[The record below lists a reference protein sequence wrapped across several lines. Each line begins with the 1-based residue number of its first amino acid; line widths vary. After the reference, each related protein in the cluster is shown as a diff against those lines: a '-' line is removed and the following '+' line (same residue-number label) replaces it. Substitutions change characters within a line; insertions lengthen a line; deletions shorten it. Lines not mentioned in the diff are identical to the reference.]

1 MTPKDKKLLTYLQE
15 TFDEAKRLTEGSRKE
30 GRDAYE
36 YMRGNQLPDDVKGEL
51 EDRGQPARWENI
63 YMKIDN
69 KVEGM
74 KMMTREEISVLP
86 RSVDKKEQFITITN
100 VLRASQDA
108 TEWKTHKKRA
118 DRDLRVVGISAVEEQ
133 LCVLDEVD
141 AQGKRLKEIRRVH
154 LPALEC
160 LPDMYASNPDMS
172 DSRYFHHTRLVY
184 KGALVKLFKAKAEK
198 LPENDDKM
206 VRVNRT
212 WYRDPKTGA
221 IRVAVWEYNT
231 LLEDKVSPFNKLD
244 RFPIA
249 IRRLRWSHKKEYYG
263 MYRDVRPFQD
273 SVNFTMLRLINML
286 GSSKLLVESD
296 AVEDIDTF
304 KDEYTM
310 DNSVTEV
317 RAGSL
322 KDKKIHDISH
332 TTNVSQLMNIVQD
345 ARLQAEMVIGLNS
358 EVLGSAVNRLSG
370 YAIES
375 RQNAGLVGLQ
385 NYMDVSGELDIDL
398 AQIDLKIMEEH
409 FTAEQIFYIDGK
421 NGKERESVVLNPYE
435 RDEGGR
441 MVYNNGAPAQKSIMS
456 LGRYDVSFRR
466 VPFNRGATAE
476 RQKNW
481 TEVLKSLPE
490 EDRMAM
496 IPSML
501 RDIESPEAEEAQR
514 IIEQR
519 SAQSE
524 QNNDAMQ
531 AQMQQMQQQM
541 KDMESK
547 IRERDSKTLLNT
559 AKAKEIEADL
569 VNEGQ

>member
-1 MTPKDKKLLTYLQE
+1 MTTEDRTLLTYLQS
-15 TFDEAKRLTEGSRKE
+15 TFDEAKKLTEGSRRE

-36 YMRGNQLPDDVKGEL
+36 YMRGNQLPDDVKAEL
-51 EDRGQPARWENI
+51 MDRGQPARWENI

-74 KMMTREEISVLP
+74 KMMTREEIAVFP

-118 DRDLRVVGISAVEEQ
+118 DRDLRIVGLSAIEEQ
-133 LCVLDEVD
+133 LHVLDEVD
-141 AQGKRLKEIRRVH
+141 SQGKRLKEIRRIH

-160 LPDMYASNPDMS
+160 LPDMYASAPDMS
-172 DSRYFHHTRLVY
+172 DSRYFHRTRLMH
-184 KGALVKLFKAKAEK
+184 KASIKKLFGVTVDS
-198 LPENDDKM
+198 LPENEDGM

-212 WYRDPKTGA
+212 WYRDPDTGD

-231 LLEDKVSPFNKLD
+231 LLEDKESPFGKLG
-244 RFPIA
+244 RFPVA
-249 IRRLRWSHKKEYYG
+249 IRRLRWSHRKEYYG

-296 AVEDIDTF
+296 AVEDIDSF
-304 KDEYTM
+304 KDEYGM
-310 DNSVTEV
+310 DNSITEV
-317 RAGSL
+317 RGGAL
-322 KDKKIHDISH
+322 KEKKIQDISQ
-332 TTNVSQLMNIVQD
+332 TNNVSQLMSIVQD
-345 ARLQAEMVIGLNS
+345 ARLQAELVIGLNS
-358 EVLGSAVNRLSG
+358 EVLGSAINRLSG

-421 NGKERESVVLNPYE
+421 NGKEREQVVLNPYD
-435 RDEGGR
+435 RDEQGR
-441 MVYNNGAPAQKSIMS
+441 MEYKDGAPKQKSIMS

-466 VPFNRGATAE
+466 VPFNRGATGE

-481 TEVLKSLPE
+481 TELLKMLPQEDVLML
-490 EDRMAM
+490 

-501 RDIESPEAEEAQR
+501 RDTESPEAEEAQR

-519 SAQSE
+519 NANAQ
-524 QNNDAMQ
+524 QNNEGMQ
-531 AQMQQMQQQM
+531 AQMQQMQLQM
-541 KDMESK
+541 EELASK
-547 IRERDSKTLLNT
+547 IRERDSKAALNT
-559 AKAKEIEADL
+559 AKANEIQSGLIQED
-569 VNEGQ
+569 Q

>member
-1 MTPKDKKLLTYLQE
+1 MTPEDKKLLSYLQE
-15 TFDEAKRLTEGSRKE
+15 TFDEAKKLTEGSRRE

-36 YMRGNQLPDDVKGEL
+36 YMRGNQLPDDVKAEL
-51 EDRGQPARWENI
+51 ADRGQPARWENI

-74 KMMTREEISVLP
+74 KMMTQEEIAVLP
-86 RSVDKKEQFITITN
+86 RSVDKKEQFMTITN

-118 DRDLRVVGISAVEEQ
+118 DRDLRIVGLSAIEEQ
-133 LCVLDEVD
+133 LHVLDEVD
-141 AQGKRLKEIRRVH
+141 AQGKRLKEIRRIH

-160 LPDMYASNPDMS
+160 LPDMYASAPDMS
-172 DSRYFHHTRLVY
+172 DSRYFHRTRMMHKASL
-184 KGALVKLFKAKAEK
+184 KKLFGEAVNN
-198 LPENDDKM
+198 LPENADGM
-206 VRVNRT
+206 VRINRT
-212 WYRDPKTGA
+212 WYRHPDDGSV
-221 IRVAVWEYNT
+221 RVAVWEYST
-231 LLEDKVSPFNKLD
+231 LLEDKESPFSKLD
-244 RFPIA
+244 RFPVA
-249 IRRLRWSHKKEYYG
+249 IRRLRWSHRKEYYG

-286 GSSKLLVESD
+286 GSSKLLIESD
-296 AVEDIDTF
+296 AVEDIDSF
-304 KDEYTM
+304 KDEYAL

-317 RAGSL
+317 RGGAL
-322 KDKKIHDISH
+322 REKKIQDISQ
-332 TTNVSQLMNIVQD
+332 TNNVSQLMSIVQD
-345 ARLQAEMVIGLNS
+345 ARLQAELVIGLNS

-421 NGKERESVVLNPYE
+421 NGKPREQVVLNAYE
-435 RDEGGR
+435 RDEKGR
-441 MVYNNGAPAQKSIMS
+441 MEYQDGAAKQKSIMS

-466 VPFNRGATAE
+466 VPFNRGATGE

-481 TEVLKSLPE
+481 TELLKMLPQ
-490 EDRMAM
+490 EDALLL

-501 RDIESPEAEEAQR
+501 RDTESPEAEEAQR
-514 IIEQR
+514 IIEER
-519 SAQSE
+519 NANAQ

-531 AQMQQMQQQM
+531 AQMQQMQLQM
-541 KDMESK
+541 EELASK
-547 IRERDSKTLLNT
+547 IRERDSKSALNT
-559 AKAKEIEADL
+559 AKANEIAAGLTE
-569 VNEGQ
+569 NQ

>member
-1 MTPKDKKLLTYLQE
+1 MTQKDKKLLTYLQE
-15 TFDEAKRLTEGSRKE
+15 TFDEAKKLTEGSRKE

-36 YMRGNQLPDDVKGEL
+36 YMRGNQLPDDVKAEL

-74 KMMTREEISVLP
+74 KMMTREEIAVLP
-86 RSVDKKEQFITITN
+86 RSVDKKEQFVTITN

-118 DRDLRVVGISAVEEQ
+118 DRDLRVVGLSAIEEQ
-133 LCVLDEVD
+133 LHVLGEVD
-141 AQGKRLKEIRRVH
+141 AQGKKLKEIKRIH

-160 LPDMYASNPDMS
+160 LPDMYASAPDMS
-172 DSRYFHHTRLVY
+172 DSRYFHHTRLMH
-184 KGALVKLFKAKAEK
+184 KASLKKLFGKAADD
-198 LPENDDKM
+198 LPENEDGM

-212 WYRDPKTGA
+212 WYRDPDTGE
-221 IRVAVWEYNT
+221 IRVAVWEYTT
-231 LLEDKVSPFNKLD
+231 LLEDKASPFGKLG
-244 RFPIA
+244 RFPVA
-249 IRRLRWSHKKEYYG
+249 IRRLRWSHRKEYYG

-296 AVEDIDTF
+296 AVEDIDSF
-304 KDEYTM
+304 KDEYGL
-310 DNSVTEV
+310 DNSITEV
-317 RAGSL
+317 RGGAL
-322 KDKKIHDISH
+322 KEKKIQDISQ
-332 TTNVSQLMNIVQD
+332 TTNVSQLINIVQD
-345 ARLQAEMVIGLNS
+345 ARLQAELVIGLNS

-385 NYMDVSGELDIDL
+385 NYMDVSGELDVDL

-421 NGKERESVVLNPYE
+421 NGKEREQVVLNPYE
-435 RDEGGR
+435 RDEKGR
-441 MVYNNGAPAQKSIMS
+441 MEYNNGKPSQKSILN

-519 SAQSE
+519 NAQA
-524 QNNDAMQ
+524 QQDNGAMQ
-531 AQMQQMQQQM
+531 EQMQQMQLEMQ
-541 KDMESK
+541 DLASK
-547 IRERDSKTLLNT
+547 IRERESKTALNT
-559 AKAKEIEADL
+559 AKANEIQSELSDAD
-569 VNEGQ
+569 Q